1 MSSTAGESEQLD
13 QAVAQKDA
21 ANTEQVK
28 NVEGVPLSEVLKGI
42 PKPELLRSPVAD
54 IGTISSQ
61 GDNPL
66 KSVIRITTR
75 IPVNQ
80 QDIPERIQSENYKP
94 NQSEAL
100 ASISGQPPTIAGQLP
115 STRSQP
121 PLATG
126 QTPDEYGIPSPLMAP
141 LMAPSTP
148 QLPSLAQPKQPYAPN
163 ELPPGS
169 PVPTELLSTLEPSQ
183 KTQSANQSTLPV
195 PTSAD
200 QAAPAVIGP
209 MIKVITSPGSEVTAK
224 VTSKHQSDEAKKR
237 NTRFE
242 SEMNSVLNKSK
253 STAKLFTYC
262 RYKDY
267 ATAN

>member
-1 MSSTAGESEQLD
+1 MSSTTGEAEQLD
-13 QAVAQKDA
+13 QAVAEKDA

-80 QDIPERIQSENYKP
+80 LDIPERIQSEHYKP

-100 ASISGQPPTIAGQLP
+100 ASIKSQPPTISGQLP

-126 QTPDEYGIPSPLMAP
+126 QTPDEYGIPPPSP

-169 PVPTELLSTLEPSQ
+169 PVPTELLSTLETSQ

-224 VTSKHQSDEAKKR
+224 VTSMHESDEAKKR
-237 NTRFE
+237 NTIFE
-242 SEMNSVLNKSK
+242 SEMNSALNKSK
-253 STAKLFTYC
+253 GTAKLFTYC